1 MRLAGSNDEVEQTLN
16 QMLACMDGLGGE
28 SRDIVVIGA
37 TNRYDILD
45 PALTRPGRF
54 DRLVRIELPDEAG
67 RLNTLRVHTKSLAL
81 APDVSLRKVAAATP
95 TFSGA
100 ELAALTN
107 EAAIRSVRRAVA
119 SIASEQGGGGG
130 GGAGMAM
137 PAHSGAGGPVTMA
150 DFDSALVDFVT
161 SRRKGPVGG
170 LLGKVLG

>member
-1 MRLAGSNDEVEQTLN
+1 MSRL
-16 QMLACMDGLGGE
+16 C
-28 SRDIVVIGA
+28 
-37 TNRYDILD
+37 
-45 PALTRPGRF
+45 
-54 DRLVRIELPDEAG
+54 
-67 RLNTLRVHTKSLAL
+67 LRA
-81 APDVSLRKVAAATP
+81 
-95 TFSGA
+95 GA

-170 LLGKVLG
+170 LLGKACQTALPLPPRAAALTPPRPPRAREGPRLVLLARRLPPLLLPPPRQYGGATLLRACVRSGWGRESS

>member
-1 MRLAGSNDEVEQTLN
+1 
-16 QMLACMDGLGGE
+16 
-28 SRDIVVIGA
+28 
-37 TNRYDILD
+37 
-45 PALTRPGRF
+45 
-54 DRLVRIELPDEAG
+54 
-67 RLNTLRVHTKSLAL
+67 VHTKSLAL